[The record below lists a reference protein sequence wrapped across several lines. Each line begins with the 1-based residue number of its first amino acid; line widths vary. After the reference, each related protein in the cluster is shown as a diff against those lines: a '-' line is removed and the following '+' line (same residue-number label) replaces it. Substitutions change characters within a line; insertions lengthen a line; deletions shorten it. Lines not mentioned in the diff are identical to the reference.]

1 MSEIY
6 SNCVVKLGQSV
17 MSAIALALDVD
28 VKVFAD
34 RIDKA
39 FWNLRV
45 VAYPGTQSDVEGFS
59 GINQHT
65 GREIVLNPNCGA
77 WLTASQTLEF

>member
-6 SNCVVKLGQSV
+6 VDCVVKLGQSV
-17 MSAIALALDVD
+17 MSAIALALGVD
-28 VKVFAD
+28 VKMFAD

-45 VAYPGTQSDVEGFS
+45 VAYPGTQSDIEGFS

-65 GREIVLNPNCGA
+65 GKQIVSNLNCGA
-77 WLTASQTLEF
+77 WLTASLTLEF